1 MNNVIIQSS
10 SSKRHHQRKLHQHH
24 DNHKV
29 YALLRKYNRDTS
41 RVPHYTRGGMDSRAV
56 AVEEP
61 FVVMPIVVA
70 AIREQ
75 AYSQSHTSSR
85 ACQRSC
91 NSNRG
96 MRSKADSSEAV
107 MRLSSPHG
115 RDGRSNVSATRTA
128 AETGNSMPYSYA
140 ILWRADVAAEGRVAL
155 RFCTA
160 QSGTAKRRAEAVCV
174 RRCAR
179 VSGLLPGIATESRIG
194 DSRQSKPTDMSRAEA
209 SHSMPS
215 RRASTC
221 SRSKTHFGREGSRRK
236 GRPPTVVTA
245 AKGVRSF
252 WSRSATEGKA
262 AQRQDHTGSAIL

>member
-96 MRSKADSSEAV
+96 MRSKACQSSQLAPWTYFQKRLVRGCHEAIITSWPRRPLQCV
-107 MRLSSPHG
+107 RHANG
-115 RDGRSNVSATRTA
+115 CRDGQLN
-128 AETGNSMPYSYA
+128 
-140 ILWRADVAAEGRVAL
+140 
-155 RFCTA
+155 
-160 QSGTAKRRAEAVCV
+160 AVFICDFM
-174 RRCAR
+174 
-179 VSGLLPGIATESRIG
+179 ES
-194 DSRQSKPTDMSRAEA
+194 
-209 SHSMPS
+209 
-215 RRASTC
+215 
-221 SRSKTHFGREGSRRK
+221 
-236 GRPPTVVTA
+236 
-245 AKGVRSF
+245 
-252 WSRSATEGKA
+252 
-262 AQRQDHTGSAIL
+262 